1 MSNLQRKVLGGG
13 AAGAALPMAAPRLS
27 APGVLPPTAPPTG
40 RRRPGSFRRR
50 SYSPVSW
57 KKYWETK
64 EQLKG
69 GTDILLYK
77 VVSIFCLSRRISL
90 TAEPI
95 LFSFTVKLLIGPG
108 KVF

>member
-69 GTDILLYK
+69 GKDIINKPFHL
-77 VVSIFCLSRRISL
+77 RG
-90 TAEPI
+90 PN
-95 LFSFTVKLLIGPG
+95 LFQGSDLLILA
-108 KVF
+108 